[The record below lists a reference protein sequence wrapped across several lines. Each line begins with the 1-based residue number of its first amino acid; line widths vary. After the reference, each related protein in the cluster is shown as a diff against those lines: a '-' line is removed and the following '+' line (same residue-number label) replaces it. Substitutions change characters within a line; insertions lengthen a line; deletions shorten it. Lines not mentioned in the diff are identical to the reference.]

1 MDENIISLIAKEL
14 NISISQVK
22 NTLELLEEGA
32 TVPFIARYRKER
44 TKGLDEEQIRV
55 IQENYAY
62 QVNLAKRKEEVLAR
76 IETLGKLDD
85 EIIKNVNAC
94 TKLSQ
99 VEDIY
104 RPYKQKKKTRASV
117 AIANGLQPLA
127 DTFMSFPRYFKETE
141 LDAYINENVKD
152 RETAIQGACDIIAEK
167 VSDDV
172 DVRNK
177 ILDSMT
183 NFGRIVTSEKKG
195 HEDNHKVYKM
205 YYDYSERVNT
215 LAPHRVMA
223 IDRGEKE
230 KVLNVS
236 ISFNEEYIEN
246 WVCRRFIRFTNS
258 GTSEYVRAAI
268 LDGLKPLMEG
278 MGIESANVIA
288 IAAATYGLVAG
299 SLMGGP
305 TARGIINKYN
315 LKSTESETGVELNDM
330 SEADRE
336 KAERVDVD
344 SFTNA
349 AILLIVASGLGTLLT
364 AALNGIEINI
374 GNFHFSFTFPTYI
387 GAMLIAAVIRNFCD
401 AKNIVLPSRA
411 LDLWG
416 NVSLSIFLAIALMS
430 VALWQLASVAVA
442 MIAMLAAQTI
452 LMYFYARFV
461 VYNIMGRDYEAA
473 VMTAAFCGFGMGAT
487 PNAMAN
493 MQAVTKRF
501 GPAPQAYFIVPLVGS
516 LFIDFFNGLI
526 ITGFL
531 NVLPIFG

>member
-1 MDENIISLIAKEL
+1 MPQIAL
-14 NISISQVK
+14 NM
-22 NTLELLEEGA
+22 
-32 TVPFIARYRKER
+32 
-44 TKGLDEEQIRV
+44 
-55 IQENYAY
+55 Y
-62 QVNLAKRKEEVLAR
+62 QTA
-76 IETLGKLDD
+76 
-85 EIIKNVNAC
+85 
-94 TKLSQ
+94 
-99 VEDIY
+99 
-104 RPYKQKKKTRASV
+104 
-117 AIANGLQPLA
+117 AIAMMLFVLGRFLTNRVEFLRKCCIPAPVVGGLIFAIVHLCLYMGGIVEF
-127 DTFMSFPRYFKETE
+127 TFDS
-141 LDAYINENVKD
+141 NVKD
-152 RETAIQGACDIIAEK
+152 FFMTLFFTSVGYTACF
-167 VSDDV
+167 
-172 DVRNK
+172 R
-177 ILDSMT
+177 LL
-183 NFGRIVTSEKKG
+183 KKG
-195 HEDNHKVYKM
+195 GKKVITFLLVAIVM
-205 YYDYSERVNT
+205 VCLQNVLSSI
-215 LAPHRVMA
+215 LAGVFGWDLRL
-223 IDRGEKE
+223 G
-230 KVLNVS
+230 LCTGS
-236 ISFNEEYIEN
+236 IPM
-246 WVCRRFIRFTNS
+246 VGGH
-258 GTSEYVRAAI
+258 GTAGSY
-268 LDGLKPLMEG
+268 GPLMEG

-344 SFTNA
+344 AFTNA

-364 AALNGIEINI
+364 AALNGIQINI

-401 AKNIVLPSRA
+401 AKHIVMPSRA

-461 VYNIMGRDYEAA
+461 VYNIMGHDYEAA

-493 MQAVTKRF
+493 MQAVTKRY
-501 GPAPQAYFIVPLVGS
+501 GPAPQAYFVVPLVGS

>member
-1 MDENIISLIAKEL
+1 MPQIAL
-14 NISISQVK
+14 NMFQ
-22 NTLELLEEGA
+22 TA
-32 TVPFIARYRKER
+32 
-44 TKGLDEEQIRV
+44 
-55 IQENYAY
+55 
-62 QVNLAKRKEEVLAR
+62 
-76 IETLGKLDD
+76 
-85 EIIKNVNAC
+85 
-94 TKLSQ
+94 
-99 VEDIY
+99 
-104 RPYKQKKKTRASV
+104 
-117 AIANGLQPLA
+117 AIAMMLFVLGRFLTNRVEFLRKCCIPAPLVVGLIFAIVHLCLYMGGIVEF
-127 DTFMSFPRYFKETE
+127 TFDS
-141 LDAYINENVKD
+141 NVKD
-152 RETAIQGACDIIAEK
+152 FFMTLFFTSVGYTACF
-167 VSDDV
+167 
-172 DVRNK
+172 R
-177 ILDSMT
+177 LL
-183 NFGRIVTSEKKG
+183 KKG
-195 HEDNHKVYKM
+195 GKKVITFLLVAIVM
-205 YYDYSERVNT
+205 VCLQNVLSSI
-215 LAPHRVMA
+215 LAGVFGWDLRL
-223 IDRGEKE
+223 G
-230 KVLNVS
+230 LCTGS
-236 ISFNEEYIEN
+236 IPM
-246 WVCRRFIRFTNS
+246 VGGH
-258 GTSEYVRAAI
+258 GTAGSY
-268 LDGLKPLMEG
+268 GPLMEG

-401 AKNIVLPSRA
+401 AKHIVMPSRA

-461 VYNIMGRDYEAA
+461 VYNIMGHDYEAA

>member
-1 MDENIISLIAKEL
+1 MPQIAL
-14 NISISQVK
+14 NMNQ
-22 NTLELLEEGA
+22 TA
-32 TVPFIARYRKER
+32 
-44 TKGLDEEQIRV
+44 
-55 IQENYAY
+55 
-62 QVNLAKRKEEVLAR
+62 
-76 IETLGKLDD
+76 
-85 EIIKNVNAC
+85 
-94 TKLSQ
+94 
-99 VEDIY
+99 
-104 RPYKQKKKTRASV
+104 
-117 AIANGLQPLA
+117 AIAMMLFVLGRFLTNRVEFLRKCCIPAPVVGGLIFAIVHLCLYMGGIVEF
-127 DTFMSFPRYFKETE
+127 TFDS
-141 LDAYINENVKD
+141 NVKD
-152 RETAIQGACDIIAEK
+152 FFMTLFFTSVGYTACF
-167 VSDDV
+167 
-172 DVRNK
+172 R
-177 ILDSMT
+177 LL
-183 NFGRIVTSEKKG
+183 KKG
-195 HEDNHKVYKM
+195 GKKVITFLLVAIVM
-205 YYDYSERVNT
+205 VCLQNVLSSI
-215 LAPHRVMA
+215 LAGVFGWDLRL
-223 IDRGEKE
+223 G
-230 KVLNVS
+230 LCTGS
-236 ISFNEEYIEN
+236 IPM
-246 WVCRRFIRFTNS
+246 VGGH
-258 GTSEYVRAAI
+258 GTAGSY
-268 LDGLKPLMEG
+268 GPLMED

-349 AILLIVASGLGTLLT
+349 AILLIVAAGLGTLLT
-364 AALNGIEINI
+364 AALNGIQINI

-401 AKNIVLPSRA
+401 AKHIVMPSRA

-493 MQAVTKRF
+493 MQAVTKRY
-501 GPAPQAYFIVPLVGS
+501 GPAPQAYFVVPLVGS

-531 NVLPIFG
+531 NILPIFG

>member
-1 MDENIISLIAKEL
+1 M
-14 NISISQVK
+14 
-22 NTLELLEEGA
+22 TLFFTSVGYTACFRLL
-32 TVPFIARYRKER
+32 K
-44 TKGLDEEQIRV
+44 KGGKKV
-55 IQENYAY
+55 ITF
-62 QVNLAKRKEEVLAR
+62 LL
-76 IETLGKLDD
+76 
-85 EIIKNVNAC
+85 
-94 TKLSQ
+94 
-99 VEDIY
+99 
-104 RPYKQKKKTRASV
+104 V
-117 AIANGLQPLA
+117 AIVMVCLQNVLSSILAGVFGWDLRLGLCTGSIP
-127 DTFMSFPRYFKETE
+127 M
-141 LDAYINENVKD
+141 VGGHG
-152 RETAIQGACDIIAEK
+152 TAG
-167 VSDDV
+167 SY
-172 DVRNK
+172 
-177 ILDSMT
+177 
-183 NFGRIVTSEKKG
+183 G
-195 HEDNHKVYKM
+195 
-205 YYDYSERVNT
+205 
-215 LAPHRVMA
+215 
-223 IDRGEKE
+223 
-230 KVLNVS
+230 
-236 ISFNEEYIEN
+236 
-246 WVCRRFIRFTNS
+246 
-258 GTSEYVRAAI
+258 
-268 LDGLKPLMEG
+268 PLMED

-349 AILLIVASGLGTLLT
+349 AILLIVAAGLGTLLT
-364 AALNGIEINI
+364 AALNGIQINI

-401 AKNIVLPSRA
+401 AKHIVMPSRA

-493 MQAVTKRF
+493 MQAVTKRY
-501 GPAPQAYFIVPLVGS
+501 GPAPQAYFVVPLVGS

-531 NVLPIFG
+531 NILPIFG

>member
-1 MDENIISLIAKEL
+1 MTQISLNMFQTA
-14 NISISQVK
+14 
-22 NTLELLEEGA
+22 
-32 TVPFIARYRKER
+32 
-44 TKGLDEEQIRV
+44 
-55 IQENYAY
+55 
-62 QVNLAKRKEEVLAR
+62 
-76 IETLGKLDD
+76 
-85 EIIKNVNAC
+85 
-94 TKLSQ
+94 
-99 VEDIY
+99 
-104 RPYKQKKKTRASV
+104 
-117 AIANGLQPLA
+117 AIAMILFVLGRFLTNRVEFLRKCCIPAPVVGGLIFAIVHLCLYLGGIVEF
-127 DTFMSFPRYFKETE
+127 TFDS
-141 LDAYINENVKD
+141 NVKD
-152 RETAIQGACDIIAEK
+152 FFMTLFFTSVGYTACF
-167 VSDDV
+167 
-172 DVRNK
+172 R
-177 ILDSMT
+177 LL
-183 NFGRIVTSEKKG
+183 KKG
-195 HEDNHKVYKM
+195 GKKVITFLLVAIVM
-205 YYDYSERVNT
+205 VCLQNVLSSI
-215 LAPHRVMA
+215 LAGVFRW
-223 IDRGEKE
+223 DLRLG
-230 KVLNVS
+230 LCTGS
-236 ISFNEEYIEN
+236 IPM
-246 WVCRRFIRFTNS
+246 VGGH
-258 GTSEYVRAAI
+258 GTAGSY
-268 LDGLKPLMEG
+268 GPLMEG

-330 SEADRE
+330 SAADRE

-344 SFTNA
+344 AFTNA

-401 AKNIVLPSRA
+401 AKHIVMPSRA

-452 LMYFYARFV
+452 MMYFYARFV
-461 VYNIMGRDYEAA
+461 VFNIMGRDYEAA

-501 GPAPQAYFIVPLVGS
+501 GPAPQAYFVVPLVGS

>member
-1 MDENIISLIAKEL
+1 MPQIAL
-14 NISISQVK
+14 NMFQ
-22 NTLELLEEGA
+22 TA
-32 TVPFIARYRKER
+32 
-44 TKGLDEEQIRV
+44 
-55 IQENYAY
+55 
-62 QVNLAKRKEEVLAR
+62 
-76 IETLGKLDD
+76 
-85 EIIKNVNAC
+85 
-94 TKLSQ
+94 
-99 VEDIY
+99 
-104 RPYKQKKKTRASV
+104 
-117 AIANGLQPLA
+117 AIAMMLFVLGRFLTNRVEFLRKCCIPAPVVGGLIFAIVHLCLYMGGIVEF
-127 DTFMSFPRYFKETE
+127 TFDS
-141 LDAYINENVKD
+141 NVKD
-152 RETAIQGACDIIAEK
+152 FFMTLFFTSVGYTACF
-167 VSDDV
+167 
-172 DVRNK
+172 R
-177 ILDSMT
+177 LL
-183 NFGRIVTSEKKG
+183 KKG
-195 HEDNHKVYKM
+195 GKKVITFLLVAIVM
-205 YYDYSERVNT
+205 VCLQNVLSSI
-215 LAPHRVMA
+215 LAGVFGWDLRL
-223 IDRGEKE
+223 G
-230 KVLNVS
+230 LCTGS
-236 ISFNEEYIEN
+236 IPM
-246 WVCRRFIRFTNS
+246 VGGH
-258 GTSEYVRAAI
+258 GTAGSY
-268 LDGLKPLMEG
+268 GPLMEG

-288 IAAATYGLVAG
+288 SAAATYGLVAG

-344 SFTNA
+344 AFTNA

-401 AKNIVLPSRA
+401 AKHIVMPSRA

-461 VYNIMGRDYEAA
+461 VYNIMGHDYEAA

>member
-1 MDENIISLIAKEL
+1 MTQISLNMFQTA
-14 NISISQVK
+14 
-22 NTLELLEEGA
+22 
-32 TVPFIARYRKER
+32 
-44 TKGLDEEQIRV
+44 
-55 IQENYAY
+55 
-62 QVNLAKRKEEVLAR
+62 
-76 IETLGKLDD
+76 
-85 EIIKNVNAC
+85 
-94 TKLSQ
+94 
-99 VEDIY
+99 
-104 RPYKQKKKTRASV
+104 
-117 AIANGLQPLA
+117 AIAMMLFVLGRFLTNRVEFLRKCCIPAPVVGGLIFAIVHLCLYMGGIVEF
-127 DTFMSFPRYFKETE
+127 TFDS
-141 LDAYINENVKD
+141 NVKD
-152 RETAIQGACDIIAEK
+152 FFMTLFFTSVGYTACF
-167 VSDDV
+167 
-172 DVRNK
+172 R
-177 ILDSMT
+177 LL
-183 NFGRIVTSEKKG
+183 KKG
-195 HEDNHKVYKM
+195 GKKVITFLLVAIVM
-205 YYDYSERVNT
+205 VCLQNVLSSI
-215 LAPHRVMA
+215 LAGVFGWDLRL
-223 IDRGEKE
+223 G
-230 KVLNVS
+230 LCTGS
-236 ISFNEEYIEN
+236 IPM
-246 WVCRRFIRFTNS
+246 VGGH
-258 GTSEYVRAAI
+258 GTAGSY
-268 LDGLKPLMEG
+268 GPLMEG

-330 SEADRE
+330 SAADRE

-344 SFTNA
+344 AFTNA

-401 AKNIVLPSRA
+401 AKHIVMPSRA

-531 NVLPIFG
+531 NILPLFG

>member
-1 MDENIISLIAKEL
+1 MPQIAL
-14 NISISQVK
+14 NM
-22 NTLELLEEGA
+22 
-32 TVPFIARYRKER
+32 
-44 TKGLDEEQIRV
+44 
-55 IQENYAY
+55 Y
-62 QVNLAKRKEEVLAR
+62 QTA
-76 IETLGKLDD
+76 
-85 EIIKNVNAC
+85 
-94 TKLSQ
+94 
-99 VEDIY
+99 
-104 RPYKQKKKTRASV
+104 
-117 AIANGLQPLA
+117 AIAMMLFVLGRFLTNRVEFLRKCCIPAPVVGGLIFAIVHLCLYLGGIVEF
-127 DTFMSFPRYFKETE
+127 TFDS
-141 LDAYINENVKD
+141 NVKD
-152 RETAIQGACDIIAEK
+152 FFMTLFFTSVGYTACF
-167 VSDDV
+167 
-172 DVRNK
+172 R
-177 ILDSMT
+177 LL
-183 NFGRIVTSEKKG
+183 KKG
-195 HEDNHKVYKM
+195 GKKVITFLLVAIVM
-205 YYDYSERVNT
+205 VCLQNVLSSI
-215 LAPHRVMA
+215 LAGVFGWDLRL
-223 IDRGEKE
+223 G
-230 KVLNVS
+230 LCTGS
-236 ISFNEEYIEN
+236 IPM
-246 WVCRRFIRFTNS
+246 VGGH
-258 GTSEYVRAAI
+258 GTAGSY
-268 LDGLKPLMEG
+268 GPLMED

-349 AILLIVASGLGTLLT
+349 AILLIVAAGLGTLLT
-364 AALNGIEINI
+364 AALNNIQIDI
-374 GNFHFSFTFPTYI
+374 GNFHFKFTFPTYI

-401 AKNIVLPSRA
+401 AKHIVLPSRA

-430 VALWQLASVAVA
+430 VALWQLAEVAGP
-442 MIAMLAAQTI
+442 MIVMLVAQTV
-452 LMYFYARFV
+452 LMFFFARFV
-461 VYNIMGRDYEAA
+461 VYNIMGHDYEAA

-493 MQAVTKRF
+493 MQAVTKRY

>member
-1 MDENIISLIAKEL
+1 MTQISLNMFQTA
-14 NISISQVK
+14 
-22 NTLELLEEGA
+22 
-32 TVPFIARYRKER
+32 
-44 TKGLDEEQIRV
+44 
-55 IQENYAY
+55 
-62 QVNLAKRKEEVLAR
+62 
-76 IETLGKLDD
+76 
-85 EIIKNVNAC
+85 
-94 TKLSQ
+94 
-99 VEDIY
+99 
-104 RPYKQKKKTRASV
+104 
-117 AIANGLQPLA
+117 AIAMMLFVLGRFLTNRVEFLRKCCIPAPVVGGLIFAIVHLCLYLGGIVEF
-127 DTFMSFPRYFKETE
+127 TFDS
-141 LDAYINENVKD
+141 NVKD
-152 RETAIQGACDIIAEK
+152 FFMTLFFTSVGYTACF
-167 VSDDV
+167 
-172 DVRNK
+172 R
-177 ILDSMT
+177 LL
-183 NFGRIVTSEKKG
+183 KKG
-195 HEDNHKVYKM
+195 GKKVITFLLVAIVM
-205 YYDYSERVNT
+205 VCLQNVLSSI
-215 LAPHRVMA
+215 LAGVFGWDLRL
-223 IDRGEKE
+223 G
-230 KVLNVS
+230 LCTGS
-236 ISFNEEYIEN
+236 IPM
-246 WVCRRFIRFTNS
+246 VGGH
-258 GTSEYVRAAI
+258 GTAGSY
-268 LDGLKPLMEG
+268 GPLMEG

-330 SEADRE
+330 SAADRE

-344 SFTNA
+344 AFTNA
-349 AILLIVASGLGTLLT
+349 AILRIVASGLGTLLT

-401 AKNIVLPSRA
+401 AKHIVMPSRA

-452 LMYFYARFV
+452 MMYFYARFV
-461 VYNIMGRDYEAA
+461 VFNIMGSDYEAA

-501 GPAPQAYFIVPLVGS
+501 GPAPQAYFVVPLVGS

>member
-1 MDENIISLIAKEL
+1 MQQIAL
-14 NISISQVK
+14 NM
-22 NTLELLEEGA
+22 
-32 TVPFIARYRKER
+32 
-44 TKGLDEEQIRV
+44 
-55 IQENYAY
+55 Y
-62 QVNLAKRKEEVLAR
+62 QTA
-76 IETLGKLDD
+76 
-85 EIIKNVNAC
+85 
-94 TKLSQ
+94 
-99 VEDIY
+99 
-104 RPYKQKKKTRASV
+104 
-117 AIANGLQPLA
+117 AIAMMLFVLGRFLTNRVEFLKKCCIPAPVVGGLIFAIVHLCLYLGGVVEF
-127 DTFMSFPRYFKETE
+127 TFDS
-141 LDAYINENVKD
+141 NVKD
-152 RETAIQGACDIIAEK
+152 FFMTLFFTSVGYTACF
-167 VSDDV
+167 
-172 DVRNK
+172 R
-177 ILDSMT
+177 LL
-183 NFGRIVTSEKKG
+183 KKG
-195 HEDNHKVYKM
+195 GKKVITFLLVAIVM
-205 YYDYSERVNT
+205 VCLQNVLSSI
-215 LAPHRVMA
+215 LAGVFRW
-223 IDRGEKE
+223 DLRLG
-230 KVLNVS
+230 LCTGS
-236 ISFNEEYIEN
+236 IPM
-246 WVCRRFIRFTNS
+246 VGGH
-258 GTSEYVRAAI
+258 GTAGSY
-268 LDGLKPLMEG
+268 GPLMEG

-330 SEADRE
+330 SAADRE

-349 AILLIVASGLGTLLT
+349 AILLIVAAGLGTLLT

-401 AKNIVLPSRA
+401 AKHIVMPSRA

-442 MIAMLAAQTI
+442 MIAMLAAQTV

-493 MQAVTKRF
+493 MQAVTKRY
-501 GPAPQAYFIVPLVGS
+501 GPAPQAYFVVPLVGS

-531 NVLPIFG
+531 NILPIFG